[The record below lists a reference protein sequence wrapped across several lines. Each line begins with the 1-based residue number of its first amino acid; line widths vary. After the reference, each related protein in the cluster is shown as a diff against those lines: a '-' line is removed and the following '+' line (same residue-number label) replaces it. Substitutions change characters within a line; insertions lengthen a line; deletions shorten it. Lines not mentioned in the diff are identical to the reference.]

1 MDGVAGSAAVS
12 TSDPT
17 LVERILQYEICG
29 RISSYRCDI
38 LICHAQCITG
48 NYRDAAACYERAI
61 QVNPSELTYHEVQE
75 YDVFLVVQLT
85 FLLGV

>member
-38 LICHAQCITG
+38 FVMRSAL
-48 NYRDAAACYERAI
+48 
-61 QVNPSELTYHEVQE
+61 QVTTVMQL
-75 YDVFLVVQLT
+75 LVMREQYK
-85 FLLGV
+85 